1 VFDTRMP
8 RRTQGDGYSLPPHR
22 GNRRW
27 VRRQRFRRRRG
38 CRRSRFGR
46 WRL

>member
-8 RRTQGDGYSLPPHR
+8 RRTQGDGYSLPPHWR
-22 GNRRW
+22 YWRRIG
-27 VRRQRFRRRRG
+27 RQRLRRRRG